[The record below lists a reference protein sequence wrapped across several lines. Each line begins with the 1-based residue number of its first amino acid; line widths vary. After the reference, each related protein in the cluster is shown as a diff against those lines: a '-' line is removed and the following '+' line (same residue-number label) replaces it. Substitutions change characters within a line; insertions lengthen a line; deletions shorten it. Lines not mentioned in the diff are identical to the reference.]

1 MPTTPV
7 DSDVV
12 RAARKLRPDAVTAI
26 LQDNAPCVYRM
37 AYALAGRWDVGRG
50 IARFVLNRSVRMMPK
65 WKPEDD
71 PANWYHRFTIMTS
84 RRGARHKPDSPAKDV
99 LVEQAMRPDAPYIA
113 FVSALRQ
120 VETQQREA
128 FLLHHC
134 EHLNARYSALAMDC
148 STEAADNHLK
158 AADQALRLVAGGD
171 FEPLV
176 RKLADAYAHLTP
188 DPNDLLPTV
197 NSMVFRGVRL
207 RKWLRGLI
215 ILLGLAAFAALC
227 WGGWIV
233 YHSLRT

>member
-1 MPTTPV
+1 MPL
-7 DSDVV
+7 DSDVIE
-12 RAARKLRPDAVTAI
+12 AARKWKPHAVTLV
-26 LQDNAPCVYRM
+26 LQDNAPCVYRI

-71 PANWYHRFTIMTS
+71 PANWYHRFTIMVS
-84 RRGARHKPDSPAKDV
+84 RRSVQHTIASPAKDV
-99 LVEQAMRPDAPYIA
+99 LVEQAMQPDTRYIA

-120 VETQQREA
+120 LETQQREA

-134 EHLNARYSALAMDC
+134 ERLNARYSALAMDC

-158 AADQALRLVAGGD
+158 AADQSLRLVAGTD
-171 FEPLV
+171 FDALAK
-176 RKLADAYAHLTP
+176 KLADAYAHLTP

-197 NSMVFRGVRL
+197 NSLVFRGVRL
-207 RKWLRGLI
+207 RKWLRRIVLLI
-215 ILLGLAAFAALC
+215 GLATFAALL

-233 YHSLRT
+233 YHRLKS

>member
-1 MPTTPV
+1 MPL
-7 DSDVV
+7 DEDVI
-12 RAARKLRPDAVTAI
+12 AAAAKWKPHAVTQV
-26 LQDNAPCVYRM
+26 LQDNAASVYRI

-71 PANWYHRFTIMTS
+71 PANWYHRFTIMVS
-84 RRGARHKPDSPAKDV
+84 RRSAKHTIAGPAKDV
-99 LVEQAMRPDAPYIA
+99 LVEQSIRPDTRYSA
-113 FVSALRQ
+113 FVAALRQ
-120 VETQQREA
+120 LDTQQREA

-134 EHLNARYSALAMDC
+134 ERLNARYSALAMDC

-158 AADQALRLVAGGD
+158 AANQALQLVAGAD

-176 RKLADAYAHLTP
+176 KMMCDAYSHLTP

-197 NSMVFRGVRL
+197 NNMVFRGVRL
-207 RKWLRGLI
+207 RKWIRRIVLVIAIVAVAG
-215 ILLGLAAFAALC
+215 LC

-233 YHSLRT
+233 YRRIPG